1 MNGFVGNVK
10 WFSSGNTA
18 PSYQGNVFRSVKA
31 HMDYLLNHDV
41 VDASFQKED
50 RKRIIDELK
59 QYQTRYDA
67 RIAGKFFMSLPNN
80 FDLKQLPEF
89 INQVLP
95 SHCKFEYVVHR
106 SINADGQENLHVHVI
121 LHPVNQETGKKLRWG
136 KKELSQLHKNYKQ
149 ALQDRGYNL
158 VTHTD
163 KGEEPSIHAGQR
175 AHYLPEAQE
184 YLAVS
189 RELGKLEREE
199 EQVMRELKI
208 PEEAKEKY
216 KKLDRKQRQTFWE
229 IWDEA
234 KKKLNA
240 YPDIETGNIVLDLFI
255 LLLEWLLDDKDL
267 DEYWKEFERQV
278 RQSELNELKKLPPE
292 AVLEKLGI
300 EYKKQGDAYIF
311 RAPYRKDTNPS
322 CRIEFSEKHQDWHWV
337 DFGTGAKG
345 TYIDLLLACGYSYK
359 QSIDLLRKVRKTLDK
374 AEAGQRSLTLATG
387 SVSLRQSAPPKNQ
400 TRHGEKEALKVEV
413 KPVKEV
419 PEVVQYI
426 QKERGYTEL
435 PDWLNYYKVEKD
447 GKTYTGYGT
456 QAVNGSLHLRFLGTA
471 SFKELCIGSS
481 SYTHIKQGNSSTCY
495 IVEGVHD
502 AIALWSYGVKQDDIL
517 ILNGVGNAKQVLN
530 TISNYREIIIAT
542 DNDKVGQEAAQL
554 IAQNLK
560 PNQKAF
566 RLKTVTKDVDEEWRS
581 GNRPVLQPINPDK
594 YWER

>member
-18 PSYQGNVFRSVKA
+18 PSYQGNVFRSVQS
-31 HMDYLLNHDV
+31 HMNYLLNHDV
-41 VDASFQKED
+41 VDSSFSKED

-67 RIAGKFFMSLPNN
+67 RVAGKFFMSLPND
-80 FDLKQLPEF
+80 FDLSNIKNFIAEVLPEP
-89 INQVLP
+89 V
-95 SHCKFEYVVHR
+95 SFEYVVHR
-106 SINADGQENLHVHVI
+106 SMNKDEQENLHVHVI

-234 KKKLNA
+234 KKKLNT
-240 YPDIETGNIVLDLFI
+240 YPDIETGNIILDLFI
-255 LLLEWLLDDKDL
+255 LLIEWILDSKDL

-322 CRIEFSEKHQDWHWV
+322 CRIEPSRYGDWHFV
-337 DFGTGAKG
+337 DFGTGQQEG
-345 TYIDLLLACGYSYK
+345 
-359 QSIDLLRKVRKTLDK
+359 
-374 AEAGQRSLTLATG
+374 LT
-387 SVSLRQSAPPKNQ
+387 
-400 TRHGEKEALKVEV
+400 
-413 KPVKEV
+413 
-419 PEVVQYI
+419 
-426 QKERGYTEL
+426 
-435 PDWLNYYKVEKD
+435 
-447 GKTYTGYGT
+447 
-456 QAVNGSLHLRFLGTA
+456 
-471 SFKELCIGSS
+471 
-481 SYTHIKQGNSSTCY
+481 
-495 IVEGVHD
+495 
-502 AIALWSYGVKQDDIL
+502 
-517 ILNGVGNAKQVLN
+517 
-530 TISNYREIIIAT
+530 
-542 DNDKVGQEAAQL
+542 
-554 IAQNLK
+554 
-560 PNQKAF
+560 
-566 RLKTVTKDVDEEWRS
+566 
-581 GNRPVLQPINPDK
+581 
-594 YWER
+594 

>member
-1 MNGFVGNVK
+1 LADFENGFVGNLA
-10 WFSSGNTA
+10 WFSAGHTA
-18 PSYQGNVFRSVKA
+18 PSYGGNPFNAVRS
-31 HMDYLLNHDV
+31 HLTYLLSHDV
-41 VDASFQKED
+41 EEASFTKDD
-50 RKRIIDELK
+50 RSRILQELK

-67 RIAGKFFMSLPNN
+67 TIAGKFFLSLPNDFN
-80 FDLKQLPEF
+80 TKDIRQFIDSIMPEP
-89 INQVLP
+89 V
-95 SHCKFEYVVHR
+95 KYEYVVHR
-106 SINADGQENLHVHVI
+106 SKNKNGQENLHVHI
-121 LHPVNQETGKKLRWG
+121 LLHPINTVTGKKLRWR
-136 KKELSQLHKNYKQ
+136 KKELSQIHKNYRNT
-149 ALQDRGYNL
+149 LERFGYNL

-163 KGEEPSIHAGQR
+163 KGEEPSIHVGQR
-175 AHYLPEAQE
+175 MYYMP
-184 YLAVS
+184 
-189 RELGKLEREE
+189 
-199 EQVMRELKI
+199 
-208 PEEAKEKY
+208 EAKEYIENARAIGTLEKVISAAQKETR
-216 KKLDRKQRQTFWE
+216 KKELETL
-229 IWDEA
+229 
-234 KKKLNA
+234 KKID
-240 YPDIETGNIVLDLFI
+240 PEI
-255 LLLEWLLDDKDL
+255 LL
-267 DEYWKEFERQV
+267 
-278 RQSELNELKKLPPE
+278 SH
-292 AVLEKLGI
+292 LGI
-300 EYKKQGDAYIF
+300 PYKKQGNAYVF
-311 RAPYRKDTNPS
+311 SAPYRTDTNPS
-322 CRIEFSEKHQDWHWV
+322 CRIEPSRYGDWHWV
-337 DFGTGAKG
+337 DFGTNQRG
-345 TYIDLLLACGYSYK
+345 TYIDLLLNMGYSYK

-374 AEAGQRSLTLATG
+374 AEAGQRSLTLATP
-387 SVSLRQSAPPKNQ
+387 SASAPPKNQ